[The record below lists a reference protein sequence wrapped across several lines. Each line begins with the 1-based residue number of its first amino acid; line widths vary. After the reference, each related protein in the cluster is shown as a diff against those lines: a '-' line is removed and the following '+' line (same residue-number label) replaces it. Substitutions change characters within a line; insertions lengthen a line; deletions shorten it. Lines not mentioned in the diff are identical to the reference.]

1 MSTIENVT
9 FDELEIGQKA
19 EYTRL
24 ITEEEI
30 LLFAKVSGDTNP
42 IHLDEEYAAT
52 TQFGG
57 RIAHG
62 MLTGA
67 LISAAVAL
75 NLPGPG
81 SVYLGQTMKFRA
93 PVMINDTLT
102 VKIEVIS
109 KREGKNIAELDCNV
123 VNQHGKTVVKG
134 IATALVPTE
143 KLIVEMAELPAISI
157 G

>member
-19 EYTRL
+19 EYTRRV
-24 ITEEEI
+24 TEEEI

-42 IHLDEEYAAT
+42 VHLDEEFAAA

-67 LISAAVAL
+67 FISAAVAL
-75 NLPGPG
+75 NMPGPG
-81 SVYLGQTMKFRA
+81 SIYLGQTMSFKR
-93 PVMINDTLT
+93 PVMIGDTLT
-102 VKIEVIS
+102 VKLEVAS
-109 KREGKNIAELDCNV
+109 KREGKNIAVLNCNV

-134 IATALVPTE
+134 EATALVPTE
-143 KLIVEMAELPAISI
+143 KVIVETPELPPISI